1 MTDQE
6 RMDALPDELQEW
18 LESLSVERCGVLT
31 ARMEKQIVDI
41 VGVWN
46 DDTDRVLVETAFIDV
61 AQHMHLQDTIDR
73 LIEDGLV
80 EVTGINADGEYQY
93 SLKENV

>member
-1 MTDQE
+1 MNDRE

-18 LESLSVERCGVLT
+18 LENLSAERCGVLT
-31 ARMEKQIVDI
+31 TRMEKQIVDT

-61 AQHMHLQDTIDR
+61 AQHMHLQDTIDG
-73 LIEDGLV
+73 LIEEGLV
-80 EVTGINADGEYQY
+80 EVTGISEDGELQY
-93 SLKENV
+93 SLKEG